1 MKSYTVAE
9 LEKRVIE
16 KCNCFVDFGLWPTSR
31 KIDYLS
37 WLNNFSNSEKYYAL
51 ILLSKF
57 IYINDE
63 ICNENFKDSFI
74 KAGQLYIDIQERHD
88 AGGQWK
94 WFFENCIVC
103 PVRGEKPSLA
113 DSGYSFIQ
121 KTRNLFGVKE
131 EQFME
136 PDEALR
142 NTFKAFIYKQVHRP
156 IIFVDDFIGSGSQ
169 FYSMWTKVHD
179 MFNIEEHSFLT
190 LTEKLNNINIFYC
203 CVIGTT
209 NGINKLKKYCP
220 KVNFCVSQEI
230 GRKDSI
236 FENDSEIW
244 KGKEK
249 NEGIK
254 MLKNKCNLHSMPDT
268 GGVDE
273 YDWKGFDEQGLLLG
287 IREKAPDATIAAIRW
302 DKFNWKPLI
311 KT

>member
-1 MKSYTVAE
+1 MKSNIIAE

-16 KCNCFVDFGLWPTSR
+16 KCDYFVDFGLWPTSR

-37 WLNNFSNSEKYYAL
+37 WLNNFSDLEKYYAL

-57 IYINDE
+57 IYVNDD

-74 KAGQLYIDIQERHD
+74 KAGQIYINIKEKYNVEE
-88 AGGQWK
+88 QWK

-103 PVRGEKPSLA
+103 PVRGERPSLA
-113 DSGYSFIQ
+113 DSGYTYIQ
-121 KTRNLFGVKE
+121 KTRNLLGIKE
-131 EQFME
+131 GQFME

-142 NTFKAFIYKQVHRP
+142 NTYKSFLYQEEYKP

-169 FYSMWTKVHD
+169 FYSMWTKVHN

-190 LTEKLNNINIFYC
+190 LAAEINYKNFFYC
-203 CVIGTT
+203 CVIGTS
-209 NGINKLKKYCP
+209 NGIKKLKKYCP

-230 GRKDSI
+230 DMRSSI
-236 FENDSEIW
+236 FENNSEIW
-244 KGKEK
+244 RGKEK
-249 NEGIK
+249 AEGIK
-254 MLKNKCNLHSMPDT
+254 MLQNKCNLYNMPDT

-273 YDWKGFDEQGLLLG
+273 YDWKGFDEQGLLIG

-302 DKFNWKPLI
+302 DKFNWIPLI
-311 KT
+311 KI